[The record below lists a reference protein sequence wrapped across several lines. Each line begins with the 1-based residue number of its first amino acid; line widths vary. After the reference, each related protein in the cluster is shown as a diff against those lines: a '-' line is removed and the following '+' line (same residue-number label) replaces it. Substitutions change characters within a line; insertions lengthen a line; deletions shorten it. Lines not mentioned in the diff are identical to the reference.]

1 MSKTSPSDNRHKE
14 IFDSI
19 VKQIDEWPQLMHH
32 EHNHLTHNKL
42 QRFKKNHK
50 QKTKIIKDNN
60 NE

>member
-32 EHNHLTHNKL
+32 EHNHLAHNKL

-60 NE
+60 KE

>member
-1 MSKTSPSDNRHKE
+1 MAKTSPSDNRHKE

-32 EHNHLTHNKL
+32 EHNHLAHNKL